1 MKQRGVT
8 LVEVLIALG
17 IFAAVS
23 AIGVSALSMASRGSE
38 QLRDATER
46 MADME
51 RFRGLMRADL
61 YQLVDRPVYEAT
73 ADRPRPS
80 FMGGRVLRGF
90 LESREETA
98 LLALV
103 RAGWANPGSEESR
116 SELQAVT
123 WLAKDGTLIRR
134 QRPFLDAVAET
145 PYRDDI
151 VLEGL
156 EKVEISFLSRGRWR
170 DETGRP
176 GDDASAVTLM
186 ISFVHPIYGE
196 MEHRFLIGGS
206 R

>member
-8 LVEVLIALG
+8 LVEVLIALA

-23 AIGVSALSMASRGSE
+23 AIGVSALSLASRGAA
-38 QLRDATER
+38 QLQDATDR

-51 RFRGLMRADL
+51 RFRGLLRADL

-73 ADRPRPS
+73 ADRPRPA
-80 FMGGRVLRGF
+80 FIGGRVLRGF
-90 LESREETA
+90 LEDGDETA

-103 RAGWANPGSEESR
+103 RAGWTNPGSEEPR
-116 SELQAVT
+116 SELQAIT
-123 WLAKDGTLIRR
+123 WLAKDGALIRR

-151 VLEGL
+151 VLDGL
-156 EKVEISFLSRGRWR
+156 QDIDITFLERGRWR

-176 GDDASAVTLM
+176 GEDASAVTLQL
-186 ISFVHPIYGE
+186 SFIHPVYGE